1 MAYTNTDTNMTTSSG
16 LSVGMQTYY
25 NRELLRTFEPNLVH
39 LQFGDEH
46 RMPAAQRP
54 GDEHA
59 QADSAGDEHEG
70 AQRGRSGRERDA
82 GGNRGDGAAP
92 AVRRIRAMHGPSWI

>member
-16 LSVGMQTYY
+16 LSAGMQTYY

-46 RMPAAQRP
+46 RMPP
-54 GDEHA
+54 HSGLGDEHA

-70 AQRGRSGRERDA
+70 AQRG
-82 GGNRGDGAAP
+82 
-92 AVRRIRAMHGPSWI
+92 